1 MSNLNIK
8 EIDKLINHLQELK
21 KEQREKEIDKLKE
34 KIKSEIIK
42 EIDNVLMHFESD
54 ELVEFMNDTKIDVC
68 FDYNYCEI
76 IKLLKEKLLVD
87 VWEVY

>member
-1 MSNLNIK
+1 MSNLNIR

-21 KEQREKEIDKLKE
+21 KEQRKKEINELKE
-34 KIKSEIIK
+34 RIKSEIIK

-54 ELVEFMNDTKIDVC
+54 ELVKFINNTEIDVC

-76 IKLLKEKLLVD
+76 IKLLKEKLSVD
-87 VWEVY
+87 AWEVQ